1 MLDFPYG
8 LHDEKATFGTSTLL
22 FHPQF
27 YRLMEEIGSEF
38 TFRVLY
44 RAKESM
50 LVQEKLRRI
59 KQNIEN
65 VGKHCLIEDTTEG
78 FRIPK
83 LALRFA
89 DASVDVKLQKE

>member
-50 LVQEKLRRI
+50 LV
-59 KQNIEN
+59 
-65 VGKHCLIEDTTEG
+65 
-78 FRIPK
+78 
-83 LALRFA
+83 
-89 DASVDVKLQKE
+89 